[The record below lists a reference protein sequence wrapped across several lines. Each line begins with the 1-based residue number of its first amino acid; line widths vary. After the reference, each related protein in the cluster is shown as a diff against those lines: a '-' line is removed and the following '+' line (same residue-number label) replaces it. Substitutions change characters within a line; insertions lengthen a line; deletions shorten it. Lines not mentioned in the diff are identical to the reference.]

1 MIKKIVEDKKERKER
16 IRQLKM
22 EKKKR
27 QEKMRNE
34 LEKKKH
40 EDEGRVKEESDLKQQ
55 MRTDKLENRR
65 NLIEQ
70 SKSQMV
76 QETKKRVRRSPLHSR
91 IENNFEESYV
101 MPELEKRKKVL
112 SEIRNFHRP
121 IRLTN
126 IKQHS
131 EQKKLLLEEK
141 MKEYFGKRE
150 DYAVANKDTKDKYNS
165 YTWKLVNE
173 REAQEDDQKIQN
185 EKVNKNRHQKSIDY
199 AKNAMSLYKPSI
211 SKKKKLEMELIRKNM
226 DDPHVARKI
235 RKGSFS
241 VKADNSSIHS
251 PVSKRMSADVST
263 IQNKRRKVSKTK
275 PLDGKR
281 YSYHTTPNDNSGFIK
296 HDYLTK
302 CRLKREEKDKLAPNR
317 SIDYWHSE
325 LKKSQLND
333 DERIEYYKNKSA
345 HIEEEMKRKEAMM
358 KANNH
363 VSIDE
368 TREIDGL
375 LINSIKNKLDLL
387 SGIH

>member
-16 IRQLKM
+16 MRQLKM

-27 QEKMRNE
+27 QEKMQNE
-34 LEKKKH
+34 LERKKH
-40 EDEGRVKEESDLKQQ
+40 EDEGREKEEFDLKHQ
-55 MRTDKLENRR
+55 MRTEKLENRK
-65 NLIEQ
+65 NLIQQ

-76 QETKKRVRRSPLHSR
+76 QETKKRVNRSPLHAR
-91 IENNFEESYV
+91 IENKFEQSYV
-101 MPELEKRKKVL
+101 VPELEKRKKVL

-141 MKEYFGKRE
+141 MKEMFGKRE

-185 EKVNKNRHQKSIDY
+185 EKVNKNRHQKSVDY

-226 DDPHVARKI
+226 DDPHAARKV
-235 RKGSFS
+235 REGSFS
-241 VKADNSSIHS
+241 VKAHNSSMQS
-251 PVSKRMSADVST
+251 PVSKGMSADVSS
-263 IQNKRRKVSKTK
+263 NHKRRKLSKTK
-275 PLDGKR
+275 PIDAKR
-281 YSYHTTPNDNSGFIK
+281 YSYHPAQNDNSGFIK

-302 CRLKREEKDKLAPNR
+302 CRLEREEKEKLAPNR

-345 HIEEEMKRKEAMM
+345 LIEEEMKRKEAMM

>member
-1 MIKKIVEDKKERKER
+1 MIKIVEDKKERKER
-16 IRQLKM
+16 MRQLKT

-27 QEKMRNE
+27 QEKMQSE
-34 LEKKKH
+34 LERKKH
-40 EDEGRVKEESDLKQQ
+40 ENEGREKEEFDLNHQ
-55 MRTDKLENRR
+55 MRTEKLENRK
-65 NLIEQ
+65 NLIQ
-70 SKSQMV
+70 KSKSQMV

-91 IENNFEESYV
+91 IENKFEESYV
-101 MPELEKRKKVL
+101 VPELERRKRVL

-165 YTWKLVNE
+165 LTWKLVNE
-173 REAQEDDQKIQN
+173 REAQEDDQKIQD
-185 EKVNKNRHQKSIDY
+185 ERVNKNRHQKSIDY

-226 DDPHVARKI
+226 DDPHAARKVSD
-235 RKGSFS
+235 GSFS
-241 VKADNSSIHS
+241 VKDHNSSMHS
-251 PVSKRMSADVST
+251 PVSKGMSADISN
-263 IQNKRRKVSKTK
+263 IQHRRRKVSKTR
-275 PLDGKR
+275 PIDGKR
-281 YSYHTTPNDNSGFIK
+281 YSYHPTPNDTSGFIK

-302 CRLKREEKDKLAPNR
+302 CRLEREEKEKVAPYR
-317 SIDYWHSE
+317 SIDHWHNE
-325 LKKSQLND
+325 LKKSQFND
-333 DERIEYYKNKSA
+333 NERIEYYKNRSA
-345 HIEEEMKRKEAMM
+345 LIEEEMKRKEAMM
-358 KANNH
+358 KANNN